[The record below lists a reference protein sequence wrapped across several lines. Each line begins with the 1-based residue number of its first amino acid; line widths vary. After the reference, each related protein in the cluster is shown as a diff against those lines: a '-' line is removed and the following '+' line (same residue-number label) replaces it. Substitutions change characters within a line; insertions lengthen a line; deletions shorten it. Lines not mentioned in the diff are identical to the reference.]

1 MKMKA
6 KVTIFKVKI
15 GQVKNFLSVSNIKE
29 WPQMNVTYNYL
40 SDIKISTNW
49 KELKSYNYSITKL
62 LFLTVN

>member
-1 MKMKA
+1 MNMKA

-15 GQVKNFLSVSNIKE
+15 GQVKNFLSVNDLKA

-40 SDIKISTNW
+40 SDIKLATNW
-49 KELKSYNYSITKL
+49 KELKNYNNSITKL